1 MERIRRFRL
10 TACRAAT
17 AGAGVDRA
25 PRARHAGA
33 VPDDAAL
40 LPPAEAADAALPI
53 VVDLDGT
60 LIRSDLM
67 VESALALLRAA
78 PLEFLR
84 APLWFAEG
92 GRAAV
97 KAELARRAPPD
108 PAAQP
113 YETRLIDWLR
123 ARRAEGRRIVLAT
136 AADAALA
143 RAVAD
148 HLGLFDDV
156 LASDGQTNLKGAA
169 KAAALRARFP
179 GGFVY
184 CGDARPDLDVWRAAE
199 GAVPVNAPRRV
210 RTRIAA
216 PVLAEFP
223 PERPTAALWLRALR
237 AHQWSK
243 NLLALAPLFL
253 SHQHGDVAAW
263 IPVLLGILA
272 LGLVASGTYLLN
284 DLLDLAADRAH
295 WTKRLRPLA
304 SGRLPLRHALAAA
317 PALVLAGLAVALAL
331 GPAALAC
338 VLGYLALTLA
348 YSLRLKGIVLLD
360 VAAIA
365 ALFVLRLAFG
375 VVLAEADFSP
385 WLMGFAAMLFL
396 SLALAKRHTECLGL
410 AARGAEAMPGRGW
423 RASDAG
429 FTLALGVGT
438 MMGAV
443 LIFLTYLTL
452 DAAPAG
458 LYRTPE
464 ALWGIAAAIFLWAA
478 RIWLLAARGR
488 MRDDPVAFAVRDRTS
503 WAYGAVAAL
512 CFFVAL

>member
-1 MERIRRFRL
+1 M
-10 TACRAAT
+10 
-17 AGAGVDRA
+17 
-25 PRARHAGA
+25 
-33 VPDDAAL
+33 
-40 LPPAEAADAALPI
+40 
-53 VVDLDGT
+53 
-60 LIRSDLM
+60 
-67 VESALALLRAA
+67 
-78 PLEFLR
+78 
-84 APLWFAEG
+84 
-92 GRAAV
+92 
-97 KAELARRAPPD
+97 
-108 PAAQP
+108 
-113 YETRLIDWLR
+113 
-123 ARRAEGRRIVLAT
+123 LAT